1 MQDLK
6 KQPQSF
12 LLIKKSIK
20 ALLFLPASL
29 IAMLVFLVR
38 PIILLRI
45 GNLLS
50 SRLGHFA
57 ANTELYLCEKYS
69 GKSTN
74 RRFSF
79 DFFYYQ
85 DVICNEQLN
94 TMWKRSIVI
103 LPRSFSTILVR
114 LEYLFKVLSGF
125 FPFIGAHIVN
135 TVSSDRDIYGLL
147 DESPINLKFTKK
159 EKSKGLSELIKLG
172 VPKDS
177 KVVLLCVR
185 DNAYLKSVNNTKEW
199 DYHNYRNSN
208 IDNYVLAAEQLAKMG
223 YYVIRMGVS
232 VNKSLDS
239 NNPKVIDY
247 AFNGMRS
254 EFMDIY
260 LASICDFV
268 ISTGNGGDALAVTC
282 FRKPSVFVNYC
293 PILDFFTP
301 KSNSLS
307 ITKHHISIE
316 NNKELSFKEIISN
329 NVGSCQHS
337 ECFEQNGVILTE
349 NTPEE
354 IRDVAIEMANRLSGS
369 WNSMKIDTELQSRFW
384 DIFPNQQLVNGKIH
398 HGKINLTFGSKFLRD
413 NAWWV
418 E

>member
-1 MQDLK
+1 
-6 KQPQSF
+6 
-12 LLIKKSIK
+12 
-20 ALLFLPASL
+20 
-29 IAMLVFLVR
+29 
-38 PIILLRI
+38 
-45 GNLLS
+45 
-50 SRLGHFA
+50 
-57 ANTELYLCEKYS
+57 
-69 GKSTN
+69 
-74 RRFSF
+74 
-79 DFFYYQ
+79 
-85 DVICNEQLN
+85 
-94 TMWKRSIVI
+94 
-103 LPRSFSTILVR
+103 
-114 LEYLFKVLSGF
+114 
-125 FPFIGAHIVN
+125 
-135 TVSSDRDIYGLL
+135 
-147 DESPINLKFTKK
+147 
-159 EKSKGLSELIKLG
+159 
-172 VPKDS
+172 
-177 KVVLLCVR
+177 
-185 DNAYLKSVNNTKEW
+185 
-199 DYHNYRNSN
+199 
-208 IDNYVLAAEQLAKMG
+208 MG